1 MVAASRRFGHND
13 SPMQTS
19 NPFDVSGRR
28 ILITGASGGLGEHF
42 ARLLAGRGAT
52 AILAARR
59 TERCEAIA
67 SDIRRAGGQAET
79 VALDVGS
86 TASVEAAF
94 EKIALPDVVVNNA
107 GISRGGF
114 LDTLSDDEWHDVINT
129 NVSGVMRTSRAAI
142 QRWKAAHRG
151 GVIVNVASILGL
163 RVIQALP
170 AYNASKAAVVQ
181 LTRSL
186 ALDSARYDIRVNC
199 LCPGYYATD
208 INRDFLSSEPGEKM
222 RKRIP
227 MRRFGEYHNLDGA
240 MLLLVSDASAYM
252 TGTEIAVDGGHLV
265 STL

>member
-1 MVAASRRFGHND
+1 MH
-13 SPMQTS
+13 TS
-19 NPFDVSGRR
+19 NPFDVAGRR

-42 ARLLAGRGAT
+42 ARLLAGHGAT
-52 AILAARR
+52 VILAARR

-79 VALDVGS
+79 VTLDVGS

-94 EKIALPDVVVNNA
+94 EKITLPDVVINNA

-208 INRDFLSSEPGEKM
+208 INREFLASEPGEKM

-227 MRRFGEYHNLDGA
+227 MRRFGEFHNLDGA

-252 TGTEIAVDGGHLV
+252 TGTEIVVDGGHLV

>member
-1 MVAASRRFGHND
+1 MVAAMDGFGHND
-13 SPMQTS
+13 SAMNQVD
-19 NPFDVSGRR
+19 PFAIHGTR

-42 ARLLAGRGAT
+42 ARLLAGHGASV
-52 AILAARR
+52 ILAARR
-59 TERCEAIA
+59 TARCESIA
-67 SDIRRAGGQAET
+67 ADIRQAGGQAET
-79 VALDVGS
+79 VALDVGD
-86 TASVEAAF
+86 TTSVESAF
-94 EKIALPDVVVNNA
+94 DAIAMPDVVINNA

-114 LDTLSDDEWHDVINT
+114 LDSLTDDEWHEVINT
-129 NVSGVMRTSRAAI
+129 NVTGVMRMSRAAI
-142 QRWKAAHRG
+142 QRWQAAQRP

-186 ALDSARYDIRVNC
+186 ALDSARYGIRVNC

-208 INRDFLSSEPGEKM
+208 INRDFLASESGEKM

-227 MRRFGEYHNLDGA
+227 MRRFGEFKNLDGA
-240 MLLLVSDASAYM
+240 MRLLVSDASAYM
-252 TGTEIAVDGGHLV
+252 TGTEIVVDGGHLV